1 MDNIKKVQPINFQ
14 FKDTEQKPVQK
25 KAKKEK
31 VYTILYYS
39 DIIQLLINY
48 QIPVAQ
54 VSVLRRDDIRTIFS
68 NLYKD
73 CSYFLK
79 RKYDKFLPAIQETEQ
94 ATLRKFSQREAKPL
108 D

>member
-54 VSVLRRDDIRTIFS
+54 QTLDKLKSNTAYIINRELETI
-68 NLYKD
+68 K
-73 CSYFLK
+73 K
-79 RKYDKFLPAIQETEQ
+79 
-94 ATLRKFSQREAKPL
+94 
-108 D
+108 

>member
-39 DIIQLLINY
+39 DIIQLLIDY

-54 VSVLRRDDIRTIFS
+54 QTLDKLKSNTAYIINRELETI
-68 NLYKD
+68 K
-73 CSYFLK
+73 K
-79 RKYDKFLPAIQETEQ
+79 
-94 ATLRKFSQREAKPL
+94 
-108 D
+108 

>member
-1 MDNIKKVQPINFQ
+1 MDNIKKVQSINFQ

-54 VSVLRRDDIRTIFS
+54 QTLDKLKSNTAYIINRELETI
-68 NLYKD
+68 K
-73 CSYFLK
+73 K
-79 RKYDKFLPAIQETEQ
+79 
-94 ATLRKFSQREAKPL
+94 
-108 D
+108 